1 MIDAWLRVCLV
12 GIDLITVEARVVV
25 SSIET
30 YFKYSELLEQA
41 APLYVNA
48 TVAAGTLLG
57 EEARL
62 GPGPRRSIT
71 RRTFLQHEVILAAGA
86 NLALDKRCTPHELE
100 AAVTALLAEKTH
112 R

>member
-1 MIDAWLRVCLV
+1 MCLV
-12 GIDLITVEARVVV
+12 GIDLITVEACVVV

-57 EEARL
+57 RRRDW
-62 GPGPRRSIT
+62 GPVPAGPSLVAGR
-71 RRTFLQHEVILAAGA
+71 FLQHEVILAAGA
-86 NLALDKRCTPHELE
+86 NLALDKRCTRHELE